1 MPSTKPK
8 TVLIV
13 DDDERTREALTG
25 ILKREFRVL
34 RVASGEAA
42 LPILSKEDV
51 DLVLLDVRLP
61 GVSGFE
67 VLRIIKENYG
77 VVEVIMI
84 SAITD
89 VESAVQAMKHGAY
102 HYVTKDFGHDQLRSL
117 VRNASERQDL
127 NRQVLTLSAQVADQ
141 GERQFI
147 VGSSKAT
154 QEIVDLVHKIAKL
167 PATVLILGESGTG
180 KELLARL
187 IHREARDPDA
197 PFIAVNLA
205 AIPRELTESTLFGH
219 ERGSF
224 TGAHRQQLGK
234 FELASNGTLF
244 LDEIG
249 DLRLDLQAKLLRAI
263 QEGEIERIG
272 GTKPIK
278 TDFRLIAATNVDLE
292 KAVKEGR
299 FREDLYYRVNV
310 VPIKVPPLRERAED
324 IPVLAEFFLNRYN
337 ARFRKHVEG
346 IADSTLAMLKNYW
359 WPGNIREL
367 ENLIERLVAV
377 ADKDYLSD
385 EDVPLEF
392 HFAQLQPKGTSTES
406 LFEEATNTFERN
418 FILRAL
424 EKCGWNVTATAE
436 YLGMPLSTL
445 KYKMD
450 KLAVRQLARR
460 LRGV

>member
-1 MPSTKPK
+1 MSLKPK

-13 DDDERTREALTG
+13 DDDEGMRDTLTA
-25 ILKREFRVL
+25 ILKREFRIL
-34 RVASGEAA
+34 RVASGELA
-42 LPILSKEDV
+42 LSILNKEEV

-61 GVSGFE
+61 GISGFE
-67 VLRIIKENYG
+67 VLRIVKENYSL
-77 VVEVIMI
+77 VEVIMI
-84 SAITD
+84 SAINEIET
-89 VESAVQAMKHGAY
+89 AVQAMKHGAY
-102 HYVTKDFGHDQLRSL
+102 HYITKDFDYDQLRSI

-127 NRQVLTLSAQVADQ
+127 NRQVMTLSAQMADQ
-141 GERQFI
+141 TEREFV
-147 VGSSKAT
+147 VGPSRNT
-154 QEIVDLVHKIAKL
+154 RDIVDLVHKIAKL
-167 PATVLILGESGTG
+167 SATVLILGESGTG

-187 IHREARDPDA
+187 IHREAGDPEA

-219 ERGSF
+219 ERGAF

-263 QEGEIERIG
+263 QEGEIERVG
-272 GTKPIK
+272 GSKPIK
-278 TDFRLIAATNVDLE
+278 TEFRLITATNIDLE

-299 FREDLYYRVNV
+299 FREDLFYRINV
-310 VPIKVPPLRERAED
+310 IPIKMPPLRERAED
-324 IPVLAEFFLNRYN
+324 IPQLVDFFLRRYTT
-337 ARFRKHVEG
+337 RFRKKING
-346 IADSTLAMLKNYW
+346 ITDSTVAMLKKYW

-377 ADKDYLSD
+377 SDKEYISE
-385 EDVPLEF
+385 EDLPLEF
-392 HFAQLQPKGTSTES
+392 HFAQLEPKGQKTAN
-406 LFEEATNTFERN
+406 LFEDATNTFERN
-418 FILRAL
+418 FLLRAL

-436 YLGMPLSTL
+436 YLGIPLSTL

-450 KLAVRQLARR
+450 KLDVRQLARR
-460 LRGV
+460 IRGA